1 MNTRTVDRMK
11 QLCSRLGLSELPMGV
26 YFTGREPESG
36 FTPQVLE
43 SPSREREQRGEVDWP
58 AVFQGFSCVMG
69 HVWRARRKRS
79 RAWFSAEQ
87 YGCPGG
93 SFWLGFHKPQTEAI
107 IHYVSTGIPGL
118 GGELYCESPDRLRQA
133 FEAIDPEPAAAQ
145 YCVVEPLE
153 FLDAPPEL
161 VTFFAR
167 PEAMS
172 GLHQL
177 AFFVTNDLHAV
188 VSEWGAAC
196 TGMFTWPLKYKA
208 MGREVAVVGGWD
220 PSARKYFKADEL
232 CFTVPWS
239 LFTKM
244 TDRFEESFLST
255 KTWDKQLKKVEL
267 SNRTWGNR
275 A

>member
-1 MNTRTVDRMK
+1 MNSQTVDRMK

-26 YFTGREPESG
+26 HFSDREPESG
-36 FTPQVLE
+36 FTPQALE
-43 SPSREREQRGEVDWP
+43 APSKEREQRGEIDWP

-69 HVWRARRKRS
+69 HVWRARRKRT
-79 RAWFSAEQ
+79 RAWFSAQ
-87 YGCPGG
+87 YGCPAG

-107 IHYVSTGIPGL
+107 IHYVSTGIPGRE
-118 GGELYCESPDRLRQA
+118 GELYCESPDRLRAA
-133 FEAIDPEPAAAQ
+133 FETIDPEPATAP

-153 FLDAPPEL
+153 LMDTTPEL
-161 VTFFAR
+161 VTFFVR

-177 AFFVTNDLHAV
+177 AFFVTNDLHSV

-208 MGREVAVVGGWD
+208 QGREVAVIGGWD
-220 PSARKYFKADEL
+220 PSARKYFKGDEL
-232 CFTVPWS
+232 SFSVPWS
-239 LFTKM
+239 MFEKM

-267 SNRTWGNR
+267 SNRTWGTR

>member
-118 GGELYCESPDRLRQA
+118 EESCTANPRTAFGRPLRPLIRNRRLRRTA
-133 FEAIDPEPAAAQ
+133 LSSLWSFWTHLRNWSPSLPGR
-145 YCVVEPLE
+145 
-153 FLDAPPEL
+153 
-161 VTFFAR
+161 R
-167 PEAMS
+167 PCPVCIS
-172 GLHQL
+172 
-177 AFFVTNDLHAV
+177 
-188 VSEWGAAC
+188 W
-196 TGMFTWPLKYKA
+196 
-208 MGREVAVVGGWD
+208 
-220 PSARKYFKADEL
+220 
-232 CFTVPWS
+232 
-239 LFTKM
+239 
-244 TDRFEESFLST
+244 LS
-255 KTWDKQLKKVEL
+255 
-267 SNRTWGNR
+267 S
-275 A
+275 